1 MKITTRIIAGYGL
14 FIVILAALAIYQ
26 ILTIRRMQS
35 INDALSEVNFKG
47 ALSCLKA
54 LGDLDLVAEFTR
66 KSFAS
71 EDPDYRAQLSEFQR
85 NFEASLAELKAKASL
100 DGERAEAEKLAG
112 LWEAYRADL
121 SLLERSLPAG
131 GPSLPQ
137 SLQED
142 LDRLRAQTYSIYQS
156 GMRSMSL
163 KVEKSRETG
172 ETAAVILGLS
182 TLAALAIGIL
192 VSFLIYRSISKP
204 LAHLTEG
211 TRAIAEGKFFYRLD
225 TSRNDEF
232 SQLARD
238 FNTMTLRLNE
248 LDKLKKDFVS
258 HVSHELKSP
267 LATIQEIVQ
276 ALLEEIP
283 GPLTEKQRRL
293 LELNFQ
299 SVRRLQSMIG
309 NLLDLSRIEA
319 GVMEYEMKSRDL
331 AQLARAAAAEL
342 EMQAREKQIRIQT
355 ALPGEPLTLE
365 CDGDRILQVLVNII
379 GNAVKFSPPEGTVEV
394 KAEAVCDL
402 PEGIPQ
408 HWRPLIAGTAGGE
421 RYRCVTVSDSGPGI
435 PDEEKEKVF
444 ERFHQVRKGKKTPGQ
459 GAGLGLAI
467 CRTIVKAHGGA
478 VWVEDNP
485 GGGSRFCVL
494 LPPRHGGGSAAPG
507 ASAPI

>member
-14 FIVILAALAIYQ
+14 FIVILAGLAIYQ
-26 ILTIRRMQS
+26 FLTIQRMQS
-35 INDALSEVNFKG
+35 INDALSDVHFKG

-54 LGDLDLVAEFTR
+54 LGDLDLVEEYTR

-71 EDPDYRAQLSEFQR
+71 ADPDYRAQLGEFQK
-85 NFEASLAELKAKASL
+85 NFEASLADIKAKTAL
-100 DGERAEAEKLAG
+100 DGEPAEAQRLAE

-121 SLLERSLPAG
+121 SLLEPAG

-137 SLQED
+137 DLQED
-142 LDRLRAQTYSIYQS
+142 LERLRTQIYSIYQS

-163 KVEKSRETG
+163 QVEKSRETG
-172 ETAAVILGLS
+172 KTAAVILGLS

-211 TRAIAEGKFFYRLD
+211 TQAIAEGKFFYRLD

-238 FNTMTLRLNE
+238 FNKMALRLNE
-248 LDKLKKDFVS
+248 LDKMKKDFVS

-267 LATIQEIVQ
+267 LATMQEIVQ

-283 GPLTEKQRRL
+283 GPLTDKQRRL
-293 LELNFQ
+293 LELNLQ
-299 SVRRLQSMIG
+299 SGRRLQSMIA

-319 GVMEYEMKSRDL
+319 GVMEYEMKSHDL
-331 AQLARAAAAEL
+331 AQLARAAADEL
-342 EMQAREKQIRIQT
+342 QPQAREKQVRIRT
-355 ALPGEPLTLE
+355 DLPGEPLPLE

-379 GNAVKFSPPEGTVEV
+379 GNAVKFSPAQGTVEV
-394 KAEAVCDL
+394 AAETIRDL
-402 PEGIPQ
+402 PGGMPR
-408 HWRPLIAGTAGGE
+408 HWRPLVAGLSNEE

-435 PDEEKEKVF
+435 PDDEKEKVF
-444 ERFHQVRKGKKTPGQ
+444 ERFHQVRQGKKLPGQ

-467 CRTIVKAHGGA
+467 CRTIVQAHGGA

-485 GGGSRFCVL
+485 GGGSRFRLL
-494 LPPRHGGGSAAPG
+494 LPPRPGSG
-507 ASAPI
+507 KASAYASTPI